1 MEERELS
8 FPERFDAF
16 FSCWY
21 IMGGQAARR
30 EITMPNFI
38 RTTML
43 MILLMSMAVCA
54 HAQWPLGRE
63 MPQGAT
69 KSEEQRGPSVTAT
82 GRFQIFVSPQAKGY
96 TFMLDTD
103 TGRVWVM
110 KKDSTS
116 GDFSMQRIPV
126 EQVDGGQAG
135 KPAVK
140 EPESGAAKP
149 AGGK

>member
-1 MEERELS
+1 MEKRELS

-16 FSCWY
+16 SSYWY
-21 IMGGQAARR
+21 IMWGQAARR
-30 EITMPNFI
+30 EITMPRFI
-38 RTTML
+38 RTTTL
-43 MILLMSMAVCA
+43 LILIMSTAVYA
-54 HAQWPLGRE
+54 QAQWPLGRE
-63 MPQGAT
+63 MPQVAT

-82 GRFQIFVSPQAKGY
+82 GRFQVFVSPQAKGY